1 MGAFGWRVVWF
12 GGWGGRGGK
21 GEILVGPG
29 PPNSYLVDLERK

>member
-1 MGAFGWRVVWF
+1 MGEFGWRVVWF
-12 GGWGGRGGK
+12 GGWGGGGK